1 MHPGKWRMENEKEKE
16 KEKGGEG
23 TGRLSQWSNRE

>member
-1 MHPGKWRMENEKEKE
+1 MHPGKWRMEKEKE

>member
-1 MHPGKWRMENEKEKE
+1 MHPGKWRMEKEKEKE